1 MKNKKFKI
9 LSIDHVAVATS
20 DLNIL
25 NSLFVDL
32 LDMNSMPVEYV
43 KNEKVKVKKIYA
55 EDKNTAI
62 ELLESTDDSSV
73 IKKFISTKG
82 QGLHHIALTV
92 DSIDEAIIFLKHKNI
107 QLVYDVPKKGSDN
120 KIITFIHPRF
130 SPGLLIE
137 LCQKM

>member
-9 LSIDHVAVATS
+9 LSIDHIAVATS
-20 DLNIL
+20 DLNML

-62 ELLESTDDSSV
+62 ELLESTDESSV
-73 IKKFISTKG
+73 VKKFISTKG

-92 DSIDEAIIFLKHKNI
+92 DLIDEAIIFLKNKNI

>member
-1 MKNKKFKI
+1 MF
-9 LSIDHVAVATS
+9 

-107 QLVYDVPKKGSDN
+107 QLVYDFPKKGSDN
-120 KIITFIHPRF
+120 KIITFNCANI
-130 SPGLLIE
+130 SP
-137 LCQKM
+137 

>member
-9 LSIDHVAVATS
+9 LSIDHIAVATS

-62 ELLESTDDSSV
+62 ELLESTDESSV
-73 IKKFISTKG
+73 VKKFISTKG

-92 DSIDEAIIFLKHKNI
+92 DLIDEAIIFLKNKNI